1 MYICIYVCIYIYVYI
16 CVYICVCIYKSMYCR
31 YEFVLLVHPYW
42 GNSPSR
48 TPSISSPLRCSA
60 ILQLEE
66 VEREKVGRF
75 ASILLQEKEETEK

>member
-1 MYICIYVCIYIYVYI
+1 
-16 CVYICVCIYKSMYCR
+16 MYCR

-42 GNSPSR
+42 GNSPSRR

-75 ASILLQEKEETEK
+75 ASIVLQEKEETEK